1 MHISTFPYRKDKAW
15 VSSSAGYL
23 FDFRELETQWD
34 LQSIQVPSR
43 PIGFSEILTRTWEEL
58 TLMVWGKY
66 SYHKFIFIRFYGN
79 IFCSI
84 YPFIINKKTEVKFLA
99 RQLGLDS
106 AGTFIP
112 YPNHIFKDAFVLQT
126 SAREIRKC
134 LVAKL
139 LQQGYR
145 YHKL

>member
-1 MHISTFPYRKDKAW
+1 MGFVVHT
-15 VSSSAGYL
+15 SA
-23 FDFRELETQWD
+23 FTAHR
-34 LQSIQVPSR
+34 SAIP
-43 PIGFSEILTRTWEEL
+43 
-58 TLMVWGKY
+58 GKLWFLGNFNSNMGGVNVDGLGKN
-66 SYHKFIFIRFYGN
+66 SYHKFNFIRFYGN

-84 YPFIINKKTEVKFLA
+84 YPFIINKKKKKKKKKKTEVKFLA

-134 LVAKL
+134 LVARL